1 LIDVTKSIYDHPAMS
16 FSPGF
21 IVFAIYLVA
30 FMGIQAIILMGYID
44 LRRKHLQL
52 KEEVEKL
59 RGVVDGLKGK

>member
-1 LIDVTKSIYDHPAMS
+1 MS